1 MAIST
6 SMQCS
11 AQVVVK
17 TAIDVIA
24 SIVVVPFLSIVVP
37 SKEQRRFSSSVN
49 ATASAASFIDTAID
63 NAPIER
69 HSPASTARVDASS
82 CSSFAN
88 GNC

>member
-6 SMQCS
+6 PMQCS
-11 AQVVVK
+11 AQVVVE
-17 TAIDVIA
+17 TAIDIFA

-37 SKEQRRFSSSVN
+37 SKEQRRFASSVD
-49 ATASAASFIDTAID
+49 ATASAASFVDTAID
-63 NAPIER
+63 SAPVER
-69 HSPASTARVDASS
+69 HSPASTAHVDASS